1 MMTKLYT
8 ETGSRPGAICLVTV
22 DTAGC
27 HHDDPQM
34 ITELASLRL
43 LLFGAINDSTIKV
56 D

>member
-8 ETGSRPGAICLVTV
+8 ETGNRPGAICLVTV

-43 LLFGAINDSTIKV
+43 GAINNSTIKV